1 MIPENGGSGIWL
13 SVQRD
18 KPYPVRVN
26 INRREIEHNLRRA
39 DHDCNEE
46 FDLHINLRDDKNNRS
61 FATVIISGGGL
72 MAALG
77 NRAEIKA
84 SLVFESSAELIGLLK
99 ETKEVWIKAQPRL
112 GYNDEPKLK
121 KSWVEQGWTYS
132 NGFNDYRRCETRADG
147 DYYKCDL
154 VRYVKPEDE
163 TE

>member
-1 MIPENGGSGIWL
+1 MIPENAKGIWL
-13 SVQRD
+13 SAQRG

-26 INRREIEHNLRRA
+26 IARREVEYDQRRA

-84 SLVFESSAELIGLLK
+84 ALVFEDSAELIGKLK
-99 ETKEVWIKAQPRL
+99 ETKEVWIKAQPKL
-112 GYNDEPKLK
+112 AYNDSPKLK
-121 KSWVEQGWTYS
+121 KAWTDEGWIYS
-132 NGFNDYRRCETRADG
+132 GGFNDHRRSEKRGDG
-147 DYYKCDL
+147 DYYRCDL
-154 VRYVKPEDE
+154 VRYVAPETEDE
-163 TE
+163 